1 MKHYRDTLRLGFPI
15 AIGQLGTIVLT
26 FADTIMV
33 GQYGTPELAAASFV
47 NSIFNLV
54 TMIVL
59 GYSYGITPLVAAH
72 EGRGERSAAGAVL
85 RRGIVANFRFGTALL
100 IVFGLLYFVLEHLG
114 QPPHLLPLLRP
125 YYLTMWGSMWFV
137 VLFNVVRQFMDGT
150 TDTRTPMWILLGGNA
165 VNIGLNALLIFGL
178 GGFPEWGL
186 MGAGMA
192 TLISRILVAGAALAI
207 VLWSKRYAPYR
218 QPMAEEQRE
227 SPLANIGEIHRK
239 SWPVSAQLGL
249 ETFAFTFS
257 AVMAGWLGELELA
270 AYQIL
275 LALGTLGFTL
285 YYSFASAM
293 SIRMA
298 QFLAQSDMPQAQAAC
313 RAGRNVLLGNATL
326 SSLIFWLGGGSL
338 ISLFTPDS
346 EVVAIAVAL
355 IPALVLY
362 QYADALQ
369 ITFAN
374 ALRAT
379 GCVLPMTGVAF
390 VAYMAVGVPSAWVL
404 GFGVGWGLMGIYLS
418 FTLCLLVA
426 AVLFHHFFRRTLLRP
441 LAF

>member
-1 MKHYRDTLRLGFPI
+1 MAHYRATLRLGFPI

-26 FADTIMV
+26 FADTMMV
-33 GQYGTPELAAASFV
+33 GRYGTPELAAASFV

-59 GYSYGITPLVAAH
+59 GYSYGITPLIAAH
-72 EGRGERSAAGAVL
+72 EGRGERAEAGEVL
-85 RRGIVANFRFGTALL
+85 RRGVVANLRFGAVLL
-100 IVFGLLYFVLEHLG
+100 AVFGGLYFFLDRLG
-114 QPPHLLPLLRP
+114 QPAHLLPLLRP
-125 YYLTMWGSMWFV
+125 YYLVMWTSMWFV
-137 VLFNVVRQFMDGT
+137 VFFSVVRQFMDGT

-165 VNIGLNALLIFGL
+165 LNIGLNALLIFGFA
-178 GGFPEWGL
+178 GFPEWGL
-186 MGAGMA
+186 LGAGVA
-192 TLISRILVAGAALAI
+192 TLISRILIAAAAVGVI
-207 VLWSKRYAPYR
+207 LWSKRYAAYR
-218 QPMAEEQRE
+218 QPLSPSPAETALH
-227 SPLANIGEIHRK
+227 SVGEIHRK

-275 LALGTLGFTL
+275 IALGTLGFTL

-298 QFLAQSDMPQAQAAC
+298 HFLAQADTAQAKAAC
-313 RAGRNVLLGNATL
+313 RTGRNVLLGNATL
-326 SSLIFWLGGGSL
+326 SSLIFWVGGSSL
-338 ISLFTPDS
+338 IGLFTPDG
-346 EVVAIAVAL
+346 EVVAVAVAL

-379 GCVLPMTGVAF
+379 GYVLPMTGIAL
-390 VAYMAVGVPSAWVL
+390 VAYMGVGVPAAWLL
-404 GFGVGWGLMGIYLS
+404 GFGLGWGLTGIYLS

-426 AVLFHHFFRRTLLRP
+426 AVLFYHFFRRTLR
-441 LAF
+441 

>member
-1 MKHYRDTLRLGFPI
+1 MRHYRDTLRLGFPI

-54 TMIVL
+54 TMMIL
-59 GYSYGITPLVAAH
+59 GYSYGCTPLIAAH
-72 EGRGERSAAGAVL
+72 EGRGERPAAGAIL
-85 RRGIVANFRFGTALL
+85 RRSVKANLYFGLGLMA
-100 IVFGLLYFVLEHLG
+100 VFGALYFFLDRLG
-114 QPPHLLPLLRP
+114 QPDHLLPLIRP
-125 YYLTMWGSMWFV
+125 YYLTIWSSMGFV
-137 VLFNVVRQFMDGT
+137 VLFSVVRQFMDGT

-165 VNIGLNALLIFGL
+165 VNIALNALLIFGL
-178 GGFPEWGL
+178 CGFPEWGL
-186 MGAGMA
+186 LGAGVA
-192 TLISRILVAGAALAI
+192 TLVSRVVIAVAVVA
-207 VLWSKRYAPYR
+207 VVWKSKRYAPYR
-218 QPMAEEQRE
+218 QPISALEATATLPTA
-227 SPLANIGEIHRK
+227 SEIHRK

-257 AVMAGWLGELELA
+257 AIMAGWLGEVELA

-275 LALGTLGFTL
+275 IALGTLGFTL

-298 QFLAQSDMPQAQAAC
+298 HFLGQADFVQAKAAC
-313 RAGRNVLLGNATL
+313 RAGRHVLLGNATF
-326 SSLIFWLGGGSL
+326 SSLVFWLGGSSL
-338 ISLFTPDS
+338 IGLFTPDV
-346 EVVAIAVAL
+346 EVVVVAVAL

-379 GCVLPMTGVAF
+379 GYVLPMTGIAF
-390 VAYMAVGVPSAWVL
+390 FAYLVVGVPVAWLL
-404 GFGVGWGLMGIYLS
+404 GFGVGWGLVGIYLS

-426 AVLFHHFFRRTLLRP
+426 AVLFHHFFRRSLP
-441 LAF
+441 